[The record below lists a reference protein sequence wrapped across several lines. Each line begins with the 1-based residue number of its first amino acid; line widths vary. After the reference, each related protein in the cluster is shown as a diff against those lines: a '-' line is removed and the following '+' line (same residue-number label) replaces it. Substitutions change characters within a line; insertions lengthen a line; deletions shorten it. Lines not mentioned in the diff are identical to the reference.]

1 MKKSRRSFLLRVFKE
16 QSGQLLPLFAIMT
29 VVFFGLAGI
38 TMDLGKAYVCYREL
52 QSSTDA
58 AALAGAQALS
68 AANATKT
75 TVSTAVTNFSSV
87 SPGVNVNANLPSTT
101 ITTTFKCLTSL
112 ANAGILC
119 ASSNTGFNAIQVTQ
133 TASVPTLFIRV
144 LGAIGINSAKFIN
157 LSSTATAAMRGS
169 GAQYNVAIV
178 TDTTASMNNQ
188 DNDANCGSTRIACAL
203 QGIQTLLQGL
213 TPCAGI
219 NTTTCVPFD
228 QVSIFTFPNI
238 QANTA
243 KYDTT
248 CSTTSPTNLPYSTP
262 VPGATWV
269 DTNFSGTAPTY
280 QITSYLS
287 NYNSNNLP
295 GGAFN
300 TSSPIVIAAGAGQ
313 TSGGK
318 GGSSCPGLAAPGG
331 EGTFYAGAIYAA
343 ISSLVDAQINNPGS
357 ENALIILSDGDAN
370 ATNTTSHGVV
380 TKGISASNG
389 LTLTSTG
396 VYPSL
401 KDQCQQAITAAN
413 TAKQIPNTTVFTI
426 AYGASNSTSGSCSTD
441 SPSISA
447 CSALQQ
453 MATSSATFYSDAT
466 AAQNKG
472 QCVSSVNSNF
482 NSLTAIFQ
490 NVAGQLQNARLIP
503 NGTQ

>member
-1 MKKSRRSFLLRVFKE
+1 MRKGSKSFLLRVFKE
-16 QSGQLLPLFAIMT
+16 QSGQLLPMFAIMT

-38 TMDLGKAYVCYREL
+38 TLDLGKAYVCYREL

-68 AANATKT
+68 VTNSTQA

-87 SPGVNVNANLPSTT
+87 SPGVNVNANLPNTT
-101 ITTTFKCLTSL
+101 ITTTFKCLTTL
-112 ANAGILC
+112 ANAGVLC

-178 TDTTASMNNQ
+178 ADTTASMNNQ
-188 DNDANCGSTRIACAL
+188 DSDANCGSTRISCAL
-203 QGIQTLLQGL
+203 QGIQTLLKGL

-219 NTTTCVPFD
+219 TTTTCVAFD
-228 QVSIFTFPNI
+228 QVSLFTFPNI
-238 QANTA
+238 RANTA
-243 KYDTT
+243 VDDTA
-248 CSTTSPTNLPYSTP
+248 CNSANPTVLPYSTP
-262 VPGATWV
+262 APGATWV
-269 DTNFSGTAPTY
+269 ATNFSSTAPTY
-280 QITSYLS
+280 QVTSYLS
-287 NYNSNNLP
+287 NYSSNNLVNGSP
-295 GGAFN
+295 N
-300 TSSPIVIAAGAGQ
+300 TSSPLVIAAGN
-313 TSGGK
+313 
-318 GGSSCPGLAAPGG
+318 GGSSCPGLAAVGG

-343 ISSLVDAQINNPGS
+343 ISSLVYAQINNPGS

-370 ATNTTSHGVV
+370 ATSGHMT
-380 TKGISASNG
+380 ASNG
-389 LTLTSTG
+389 LTLTATG

-413 TAKQIPNTTVFTI
+413 AAKQIPNTTVFTI
-426 AYGASNSTSGSCSTD
+426 AYGASNSSSGSCSTD

-453 MATSSATFYSDAT
+453 MATSSTYFYSDAT

-482 NSLTAIFQ
+482 NSLTSIFQ
-490 NVAGQLQNARLIP
+490 NVAGHLQNARLIP
-503 NGTQ
+503 NGTT